1 MNEIHK
7 NLNENEIVCSNWDF
21 VKVGDD
27 WTLDGISMNL
37 NNKAA
42 GRFGNF
48 RWKNRLRMSV
58 LSGTP
63 FMKFLRADYL
73 TDWIVLLVM
82 FQSIIIIPNVPVG

>member
-7 NLNENEIVCSNWDF
+7 NLSENEIVCSNWDF

-48 RWKNRLRMSV
+48 RWKYRLRMSV
-58 LSGTP
+58 LSGMP
-63 FMKFLRADYL
+63 FMNFIITFILQNLCFISQFHFLNHFR
-73 TDWIVLLVM
+73 
-82 FQSIIIIPNVPVG
+82 